1 MTLYERIM
9 KLIENSEDLSD
20 LPNIAKDVQD
30 LEATLQEREDKI
42 AKLYEINR
50 KYLAMIPVDE
60 PPADK
65 EEEEEPPT
73 IDDAIEAIKQFIM
86 KG

>member
-20 LPNIAKDVQD
+20 LPNIARDVQG
-30 LEATLQEREDKI
+30 LETSLQEHEDKI
-42 AKLYEINR
+42 AKLYETNR

-60 PPADK
+60 PPAKK
-65 EEEEEPPT
+65 EEPKQPT
-73 IDDAIEAIKQFIM
+73 PAEAVQEILEKW

>member
-1 MTLYERIM
+1 MTLYERIV

-42 AKLYEINR
+42 AKLYETNR

-60 PPADK
+60 PPAKK
-65 EEEEEPPT
+65 EEKEEPPT
-73 IDDAIEAIKQFIM
+73 IDDAIEAIKQSL
-86 KG
+86 